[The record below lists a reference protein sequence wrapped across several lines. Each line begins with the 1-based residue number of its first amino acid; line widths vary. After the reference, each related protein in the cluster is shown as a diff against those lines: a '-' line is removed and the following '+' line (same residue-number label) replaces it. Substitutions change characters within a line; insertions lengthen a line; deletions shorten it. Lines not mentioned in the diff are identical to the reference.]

1 MKSISHPSG
10 WLFCFCARQSDLEA
24 YNGTHRPATVIVR
37 RRKYYE
43 YGVENGVD
51 NCYCPIR
58 CCVYECMR

>member
-1 MKSISHPSG
+1 MPIM
-10 WLFCFCARQSDLEA
+10 ARIDMLLS
-24 YNGTHRPATVIVR
+24 IVR

-51 NCYCPIR
+51 NCYCIIR